1 MTAPVDGIDLLIL
14 DLDGVVYKG
23 AEAIPHAVESITGSG
38 IPAAYLTNNASRTA
52 DQVAEHLRSFGLPAQ
67 PTDVV
72 TSSQAAMTLLDPLVP
87 EGGRVLVVGGEGLT
101 SEVEKRGWQVVR
113 KASEQ
118 PHAVV
123 QGFAPHVGW
132 ADLAQAAFALQ
143 TPLDRGGIPW
153 VATNMDWTLPLAE
166 GIAPGNGTL
175 VSAVHTAASRMPD
188 VAGKPER
195 PIFQLAKS
203 RFGAKAPLM
212 IGDRLDTDIE
222 GANKAR
228 MKTLHVMTGIDTARQ
243 LLAAPKMRRPD
254 FIIEDLRDLTAD
266 YEVPRE
272 TLEKSTGDVYF
283 EVGRAAVRRSGN
295 KVDLVRAGDRH
306 IDTVRA
312 ACVAIWTSEYNIHG
326 MHIGPEIL
334 AL

>member
-1 MTAPVDGIDLLIL
+1 MTRPLDGIDLLVL
-14 DLDGVVYKG
+14 DLDGVVYRG
-23 AEAIPHAVESITGSG
+23 AEAVPYAVDAINGSG
-38 IPAAYLTNNASRTA
+38 IPAAYLTNNASRTDA
-52 DQVAEHLRSFGLPAQ
+52 QVAQHLRSFGLAVEPA
-67 PTDVV
+67 DVV
-72 TSSQAAMTLLDPLVP
+72 TSSQAAMTLLAQHVP

-101 SEVEKRGWQVVR
+101 SEVVKRGWQVVR
-113 KASEQ
+113 RADEN

-132 ADLAQAAFALQ
+132 EDLAQAAFALAKPVDQ
-143 TPLDRGGIPW
+143 GGIPW
-153 VATNMDWTLPLAE
+153 VATNMDWTIPVE
-166 GIAPGNGTL
+166 GGIAPGNGTL
-175 VSAVHTAASRMPD
+175 VSAVHTAASRMPE

-195 PIFQLAKS
+195 PIFQLAKE
-203 RFGAKAPLM
+203 RFGASTPLM

-266 YEVPRE
+266 YEIPRE
-272 TLEKSTGDVYF
+272 TLETSSGDVFF
-283 EVGRAAVRRSGN
+283 EVGTAAVRRSGN
-295 KVDLVRAGDRH
+295 KIDLVRAGDRH

-312 ACVAIWTSEYNIHG
+312 ACVAVWTSEYNIHG